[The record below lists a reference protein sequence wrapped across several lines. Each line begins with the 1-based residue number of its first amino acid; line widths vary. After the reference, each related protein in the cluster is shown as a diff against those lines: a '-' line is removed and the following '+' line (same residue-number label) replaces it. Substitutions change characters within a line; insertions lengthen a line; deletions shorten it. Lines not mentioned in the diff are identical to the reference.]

1 MTLRVILRLW
11 TKIGRDRSTSPPVVS
26 TASNLILV
34 GTTGW
39 HGSHIS
45 AMAGAQISPS
55 WEAFPSSRDGGRND
69 FKGSRVVDKEC
80 ASRSFLVTVR

>member
-1 MTLRVILRLW
+1 
-11 TKIGRDRSTSPPVVS
+11 
-26 TASNLILV
+26 
-34 GTTGW
+34 
-39 HGSHIS
+39 
-45 AMAGAQISPS
+45 MAGAQISPS